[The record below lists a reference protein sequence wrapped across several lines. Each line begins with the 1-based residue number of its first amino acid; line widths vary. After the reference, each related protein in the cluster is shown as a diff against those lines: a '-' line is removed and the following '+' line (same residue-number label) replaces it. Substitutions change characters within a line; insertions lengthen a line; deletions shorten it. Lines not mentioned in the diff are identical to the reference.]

1 MRVGPRPGYRPA
13 VSAAPE
19 PLSPVPLWL
28 DLDGAHNVRDV
39 GGLRAGGRTVRSGVL
54 LRGDHLE
61 DLSAAAADRLCDVT
75 GLRAVVDLR
84 SIEEGPGPGGWMA
97 GRSVERLHLP
107 LVDLT
112 RTAADAPLQRP
123 DGGIDFTAA
132 YGRMLAGA
140 GPAIVEILR
149 FVLAADHVPV
159 LVHCAAG
166 KDRTGIAVA
175 VLLAAAGVDEDDIAA
190 DYAATGL
197 RIARVR
203 RAMMARGGYP
213 NLPIPTSAVPLD
225 EAPIRA
231 VLDALREDGGSAE
244 YLRRHGA
251 TDDQL
256 DRWRELILG

>member
-1 MRVGPRPGYRPA
+1 M
-13 VSAAPE
+13 STAAE
-19 PLSPVPLWL
+19 PVPPLWL

-39 GGLRAGGRTVRSGVL
+39 GGLRAGQHTVRPGVL

-61 DLSAAAADRLCDVT
+61 DLSPAAAAQLCDAT

-84 SIEEGPGPGGWMA
+84 AVEEGPEPGGWMA
-97 GRSVERLHLP
+97 GRAVERLHLP

-112 RTAADAPLQRP
+112 RVSADAPLQRP

-140 GPAIVEILR
+140 GPALVEILR
-149 FVLAADHVPV
+149 FVVAPGRVPV

-175 VLLAAAGVDEDDIAA
+175 LLLAAAGVDEDDIAA

-197 RIARVR
+197 RMVRVR
-203 RAMMARGGYP
+203 RAMLARGGYA
-213 NLPIPTSAVPLD
+213 NIPVTGESAPLD

-231 VLDALREDGGSAE
+231 VLGAVRGEGGSAE

-251 TDDQL
+251 TDDDL
-256 DRWRELILG
+256 ARWRALILG

>member
-1 MRVGPRPGYRPA
+1 
-13 VSAAPE
+13 VS
-19 PLSPVPLWL
+19 PLWL
-28 DLDGAHNVRDV
+28 ELDGAHNVRDV

-61 DLSAAAADRLCDVT
+61 DLSAAAAAQLCDVT

-84 SIEEGPGPGGWMA
+84 AVEEGPEPGGWMA
-97 GRSVERLHLP
+97 GGPVERLHLP

-112 RTAADAPLQRP
+112 RTAPDAPLQRP

-140 GPAIVEILR
+140 GPALAAILR
-149 FVLAADHVPV
+149 FVVAPHRTPV

-213 NLPIPTSAVPLD
+213 DLPIPTDPLPLD

-231 VLDALREDGGSAE
+231 VLAALREDGGSAE

-251 TDDQL
+251 TDDEL
-256 DRWRELILG
+256 ARWRASILA